1 VPIVPQVKTQRCP
14 AEACLD
20 LNDRPDD
27 ITRGVTRVE
36 QESSAAMFSAE
47 FKERAFPVYAAMRKQ
62 GPVTSVTLSAGN
74 SVWFVTRYADVVA
87 MLKDDERFANDP
99 SNALSED
106 EYALLFQQATEHLT
120 PEQQEMSTQTDV
132 ILRRNL
138 LAVDPPDHSRLRRLV
153 AIPFTPKYIEGLRT
167 RVQELADRLLDTVQA
182 RADETGRREM
192 ELISDFA
199 YPLPL
204 TVISEMLGIPL
215 ADRDKF
221 REWSQA
227 AVSFTPADRANPAVT
242 AKLIEFIAYM
252 RRLVADKR
260 SNPGDDLL
268 SGLVLAEA
276 GGDKLSENELLSMI
290 FLLIVAGHETT
301 VNLIGNG
308 TLALFEYPEQRARLH
323 ENPTLMKSAIE
334 EMLRYYGPVETSL
347 TRWVRQHTEL
357 GGQNLRRGEQIL
369 ALLASANHDDVQFS
383 NPDEF
388 DIAREP
394 NRHVAFGTGI
404 HSCLGATLARL
415 EGQIAFATLLSRMPD
430 LALAIPRHEVRWR
443 DATFLRGLT
452 RLPVTF

>member
-1 VPIVPQVKTQRCP
+1 M
-14 AEACLD
+14 
-20 LNDRPDD
+20 
-27 ITRGVTRVE
+27 E
-36 QESSAAMFSAE
+36 QESGTAMFSAD
-47 FKERAFPVYAAMRKQ
+47 FKERAFPIYTAMREK
-62 GPVTSVTLSAGN
+62 GPVSSVTLPTGEPI
-74 SVWFVTRYADVVA
+74 WFVTRYADVMA

-99 SNALSED
+99 SSALTEE
-106 EYALLFQQATEHLT
+106 EYAQLFQQATEHLT
-120 PEQQEMSTQTDV
+120 PEQQQLAAQTDE

-153 AIPFTPKYIEGLRT
+153 AIPFTPKYIEGLRA
-167 RVQELADRLLDTVQA
+167 RIQAVADTLLDAVQT
-182 RADETGRREM
+182 RAEQTGRREM

-215 ADRDKF
+215 ADRDNF

-242 AKLIEFIAYM
+242 AKLIEFIAYL
-252 RRLVADKR
+252 RRFVAEKHA
-260 SNPGDDLL
+260 NPGDDLL

-276 GGDKLSENELLSMI
+276 EGDKLSENELLSMI

-308 TLALFEYPEQRARLH
+308 TLALFEHPQQRASLR
-323 ENPTLMKSAIE
+323 ENPNLLKTAIE
-334 EMLRYYGPVETSL
+334 EMLRYYGPVEVSL
-347 TRWVRQHTEL
+347 TRWVRQDTEL
-357 GGQNLRRGEQIL
+357 GGQGMRRGEQIV
-369 ALLASANHDDVQFS
+369 ALLASANHDETQFP
-383 NPDEF
+383 NPEKF
-388 DIAREP
+388 DIRREP
-394 NRHVAFGTGI
+394 NRHIAFGTGI

-415 EGQIAFATLLSRMPD
+415 EAQVAFATLLSRMPD

-452 RLPVTF
+452 QLPVSF